1 MKVSVLIGLISL
13 APALLFVS
21 CGKNYYTTAKV
32 CHDSLYV
39 EVFRVNPF
47 GEYSTYLTDS
57 TNFRVFMGI
66 YDPENEAY
74 TYSCKGDSIIV
85 WKHTLGYKS
94 SDQISKTLST
104 KVYSLRELKKEHSIN

>member
-1 MKVSVLIGLISL
+1 MRKMSHVLGL
-13 APALLFVS
+13 LLLIVGLVS
-21 CGKNYYTTAKV
+21 CEKKHYSTAKV

-39 EVFRVNPF
+39 EIFRINPA

-57 TNFRVFMGI
+57 TDFRVFMGI

-74 TYSCKGDSIIV
+74 TYSCNGDSIIV

-94 SDQISKTLST
+94 SDQISKTLS
-104 KVYSLRELKKEHSIN
+104 KEVYSLRELRKKHDLN